1 MTEQVKQRI
10 LNFTENS
17 VSALIVFI
25 LVFAMFM
32 AIMRVMLYTIR
43 RPSPS
48 SSNTRVDKSSKV
60 PVAPK
65 VTKSEIEESQLK
77 RLAEE
82 KENAKRLKSI
92 QIL

>member
-1 MTEQVKQRI
+1 MTEQVKQTI

-25 LVFAMFM
+25 LFFATFM
-32 AIMRVMLYTIR
+32 ALIRVMLYAIR

-48 SSNTRVDKSSKV
+48 SSGSRAEKSSKA

-82 KENAKRLKSI
+82 KETVK
-92 QIL
+92 